1 MRISTEDLSSTS
13 FAGPSLVNLYLR
25 EIRDA
30 PLLSSSDERRLARLV
45 ADGDPEARDL
55 MIRSNLRL
63 VVNVSRHY
71 LGRGLG
77 IEDLIEEGNLGL
89 MRAVESYDP
98 DAATRFSTYAVYWIK
113 QSMRRAIM
121 NQARAVR
128 LPAYLVNLLAKW
140 HRASACLTE
149 RLERVPTDDEVAA
162 ALKLTKRK
170 HKLALWALE
179 VARAMPGGQE
189 SSTASEFALE
199 EMVSDSRSRSVE
211 DQVHHSDC
219 LQRIFRGI
227 DLLDPLEARV
237 VRLRFGLTGA
247 PAMSL
252 QEVAEVMGITR
263 ERVRHVE
270 RRALARLTSL
280 SRHL

>member
-1 MRISTEDLSSTS
+1 MRTKTEIPGELGHSGS
-13 FAGPSLVNLYLR
+13 SLVHMYLR

-45 ADGDPEARDL
+45 AEGDPEARDL

-121 NQARAVR
+121 NQGRSVR
-128 LPAYLVNLLAKW
+128 LPAYLVNLMAKW
-140 HRASACLTE
+140 HRASAYLTE
-149 RLERVPTDDEVAA
+149 QLERSPTDDEIAA
-162 ALKLTKRK
+162 VLKLTKRK
-170 HKLALWALE
+170 HKLAIQALE
-179 VARAMPGGQE
+179 IARAMPGGQE
-189 SSTASEFALE
+189 QSSYSDLTLE
-199 EMVSDSRSRSVE
+199 EMVSDNRGRSVE
-211 DQVHHSDC
+211 EQAHHADC

-227 DLLDPLEARV
+227 EMLEHLEARV
-237 VRLRFGLTGA
+237 IRLRFGLTGA

-252 QEVAEVMGITR
+252 QEVADVMEITR
-263 ERVRHVE
+263 ERVRHIE
-270 RRALARLTSL
+270 RRALARLSAMT
-280 SRHL
+280 RQD

>member
-1 MRISTEDLSSTS
+1 MRTSTETYGEVGHS
-13 FAGPSLVNLYLR
+13 GPSLVHMYLR

-30 PLLSSSDERRLARLV
+30 PLLTSADERRLARLV

-121 NQARAVR
+121 NQGRTVR
-128 LPAYLVNLLAKW
+128 LPAYLVNLMAKW

-149 RLERVPTDDEVAA
+149 RLERVPTDDEIAA

-170 HKLALWALE
+170 HKLAILALE
-179 VARAMPGGQE
+179 IARAMPGGQE
-189 SSTASEFALE
+189 QSNFSEMALE
-199 EMVSDSRSRSVE
+199 EMVSDNRGLSVE
-211 DQVHHSDC
+211 EQAHHSDC

-227 DLLDPLEARV
+227 EMLEPLEARV
-237 VRLRFGLTGA
+237 IRFRFGLTGA

-252 QEVAEVMGITR
+252 QEVADVMEITR
-263 ERVRHVE
+263 ERVRHIE
-270 RRALARLTSL
+270 RRALARLTAM
-280 SRHL
+280 SRQS